1 MMKKLVAALLA
12 VLATASC
19 VFADAIA
26 LTPAEEA
33 WITFRTY
40 LPYVLIFAS
49 FVILIVVAR
58 IVNRKRNGR

>member
-1 MMKKLVAALLA
+1 MKKLLLTLA
-12 VLATASC
+12 VVLVSVTA
-19 VFADAIA
+19 VYADVPA

-49 FVILIVVAR
+49 FLILIVVAWF
-58 IVNRKRNGR
+58 VNRKRNGK